1 MTARR
6 LEAFVRRVAAVPEPA
21 MRIVLWRE
29 RIDQAEPQVVVDTL
43 QHLLSRL
50 KKGREGAQTAYLA
63 LVQHLAARGSD
74 AQVRAIL
81 AIADDDQI
89 RGLFVTGAPHRAA
102 SDTEL
107 QAPPLSKDR
116 EITLGERRSW
126 ARRTDRNLLTRMLFD
141 RDPRVIATLLQN
153 PRIIERD
160 VLRIASR
167 RPADAGVLRILFQHP
182 RWSRQRSVQLALIS
196 NPYTPIEVSCGL
208 IALLDRETVQSLS
221 REPSLHPE
229 VQAAATRRLK
239 L

>member
-1 MTARR
+1 MSARR

-21 MRIVLWRE
+21 MRIALWRE
-29 RIDQAEPQVVVDTL
+29 RIDQAEPQVVVETL
-43 QHLLSRL
+43 LHLLSRL

-74 AQVRAIL
+74 ARVRAIL
-81 AIADDDQI
+81 AIVDDDQI
-89 RGLFVTGAPHRAA
+89 RGLFVTGPPHRAA

-107 QAPPLSKDR
+107 QTPPLSNDR

-126 ARRTDRNLLTRMLFD
+126 ARRTDRDLLTRMLFD
-141 RDPRVIATLLQN
+141 RDPQVIATLLHN

-167 RPADAGVLRILFQHP
+167 RPADAGILRVLFQHP
-182 RWSRQRSVQLALIS
+182 RWSRRRSVQLALIS

-208 IALLDRETVQSLS
+208 IALLDRETVRLLS
-221 REPSLHPE
+221 REPSLHSE
-229 VQAAATRRLK
+229 VRAAAARRLK